1 MIKKIKILLILE
13 IILFFILNYDLH
25 KLENKKSY
33 RVENNNLILQNFLK
47 KELVNRV
54 KKLENMEIND
64 WYKYND
70 ENKIIKY
77 KNKEY
82 YIFLWEKVKTD
93 YVNRVNINKLIEN
106 LSWDDTYNLLKG
118 IQFLSTS
125 KTDKNLL
132 NNMYNLYKNSTTNF
146 IDYFWID
153 DITVNNDIKKVRAIF
168 IKYQKN
174 DITGIIG
181 IHYPRIENIV
191 ESEKQKAINITGNL
205 PFIINYAIIFII
217 LLIIINDKMIKNLYL
232 VIFFTY
238 LLPIGYSYYYM
249 NSLISGIH
257 PMIEYNKLEI
267 QSKNIGSI
275 AFLSG
280 VNIFIINHNKH
291 NDNFILFSLLFSA
304 SVFFLLL
311 SIIRHPEVNNYSQDL
326 LEQTKSQYYFNL
338 CITFNILIIII
349 FILSFL

>member
-1 MIKKIKILLILE
+1 LY
-13 IILFFILNYDLH
+13 YDLH

-70 ENKIIKY
+70 KNKIIKY

-93 YVNRVNINKLIEN
+93 FVNRVNINKLIEN
-106 LSWDDTYNLLKG
+106 ISWEDTYNLLQG
-118 IQFLSTS
+118 IQFLSN
-125 KTDKNLL
+125 KRTDKNIL
-132 NNMYNLYKNSTTNF
+132 NNMYYLYKNNTTNF
-146 IDYFWID
+146 IDYFWVDNFPID
-153 DITVNNDIKKVRAIF
+153 NTIKKVRGLF

-181 IHYPRIENIV
+181 IHYPRIDNII

-217 LLIIINDKMIKNLYL
+217 LLIIINDKMIKNLYF
-232 VIFFTY
+232 VILLTY

-249 NSLISGIH
+249 NTKISGVH
-257 PMIEYNKLEI
+257 PMIEFNKLDL

-311 SIIRHPEVNNYSQDL
+311 SIFQYPEANNYSQNL
-326 LEQTKSQYYFNL
+326 FERARSQYYFNM

>member
-1 MIKKIKILLILE
+1 
-13 IILFFILNYDLH
+13 
-25 KLENKKSY
+25 
-33 RVENNNLILQNFLK
+33 
-47 KELVNRV
+47 
-54 KKLENMEIND
+54 
-64 WYKYND
+64 
-70 ENKIIKY
+70 
-77 KNKEY
+77 
-82 YIFLWEKVKTD
+82 
-93 YVNRVNINKLIEN
+93 
-106 LSWDDTYNLLKG
+106 
-118 IQFLSTS
+118 
-125 KTDKNLL
+125 
-132 NNMYNLYKNSTTNF
+132 
-146 IDYFWID
+146 
-153 DITVNNDIKKVRAIF
+153 
-168 IKYQKN
+168 
-174 DITGIIG
+174 
-181 IHYPRIENIV
+181 
-191 ESEKQKAINITGNL
+191 
-205 PFIINYAIIFII
+205 
-217 LLIIINDKMIKNLYL
+217 MIKNLYL